1 MHHDK
6 QPQTHFRFYWLH
18 DEANVNAY
26 HEITQWLEQEH
37 CEQGSRILPI
47 CIQACAASSIID
59 FDFNSERAC
68 LASHVRAWREYTR
81 SLPTNVAVIFNDGI
95 AYDAQAWWCN
105 RVRDRHHLMDV
116 MHDAPADWEILVI
129 GINESQ
135 PPKRAPRRRDESA
148 CALRRVGTGSQ
159 VPPKQHAFRR
169 WMGVPNRRAR
179 EEPWKALKCYVVR
192 NRSVAHKACRLVGH
206 PAITTLGGVLDGLNT
221 YVMCDPIY
229 QKPMGHPRK

>member
-81 SLPTNVAVIFNDGI
+81 SPLPTSRLYSTTVLRTTHRRGGAIVYEIVI
-95 AYDAQAWWCN
+95 
-105 RVRDRHHLMDV
+105 
-116 MHDAPADWEILVI
+116 
-129 GINESQ
+129 
-135 PPKRAPRRRDESA
+135 
-148 CALRRVGTGSQ
+148 T
-159 VPPKQHAFRR
+159 
-169 WMGVPNRRAR
+169 
-179 EEPWKALKCYVVR
+179 
-192 NRSVAHKACRLVGH
+192 
-206 PAITTLGGVLDGLNT
+206 
-221 YVMCDPIY
+221 
-229 QKPMGHPRK
+229 